1 MHHVLRRLDLNLL
14 PIFDAVFRHR
24 SVRLAAAELSMSTS
38 ALSHALT
45 RLRDF
50 LKDPLFYRE
59 GHKMCPSVYAYQ
71 LAPYIADALCAL
83 NQHLSPVQPFDPLRS
98 QEAFRIAVTD
108 YTAFSVFP
116 GLMNSIQNTAP
127 GINFELCYLPHN
139 PALNELL
146 AGEVDLALS
155 FSEPDEVRHPD
166 LEEIDLFSDEF
177 VVLSHVA
184 RATLTLEEY
193 LAAGHLV
200 VTPWNE
206 KKGLLDTHLARI
218 GQTRRI
224 TLKTP
229 SMLSSPFIVAES
241 ELLMAIPSSVARR
254 LAQLA
259 NVKTFPVPFAVPR
272 FTVKIYSHKRSG
284 KKSSTD
290 WLKNTICQSVQ
301 QKNDGFS
308 GTKPARI
315 SKAPGVLKRS

>member
-1 MHHVLRRLDLNLL
+1 M
-14 PIFDAVFRHR
+14 
-24 SVRLAAAELSMSTS
+24 
-38 ALSHALT
+38 
-45 RLRDF
+45 
-50 LKDPLFYRE
+50 
-59 GHKMCPSVYAYQ
+59 
-71 LAPYIADALCAL
+71 
-83 NQHLSPVQPFDPLRS
+83 
-98 QEAFRIAVTD
+98 
-108 YTAFSVFP
+108 
-116 GLMNSIQNTAP
+116 
-127 GINFELCYLPHN
+127 PHN

-155 FSEPDEVRHPD
+155 FSEPDGVRHPD

-177 VVLSHVA
+177 VVLSHAA

-206 KKGLLDTHLARI
+206 KKGLLDSHLARI
-218 GQTRRI
+218 GLTRRI

-254 LAQLA
+254 LEQIA

-284 KKSSTD
+284 KKARQTG
-290 WLKNTICQSVQ
+290 LKTPFF
-301 QKNDGFS
+301 KAFS
-308 GTKPARI
+308 RKMTVFLIQNP
-315 SKAPGVLKRS
+315 PLYPKRRTC